1 MTGLA
6 AIIFDFD
13 GTIADSEPLHLAAF
27 QRTLTEELGLELT
40 EREYTERYL
49 AYDDRRLFEV
59 LLRDRGRRVPPEQF
73 ERLLRV
79 KAAHYGRL
87 AEDPPLLPGAA
98 EMIQKTSARWPL
110 ALASGAL
117 GREVRPVLERAGL
130 LGCFA
135 AIVTAEMVERGKPDP
150 ESFVLAL
157 ERLNRKSPGAPPR
170 GKMSPGACLV
180 VEDSIAGVAAA
191 RAAGMRVL
199 AVTTSFGR
207 DRLRE
212 ADRVVD
218 SLEEALDPE
227 ALAAWFASLP
237 PRG

>member
-13 GTIADSEPLHLAAF
+13 GTIADSEPFHLAAF
-27 QRTLTEELGLELT
+27 QRTLAEELGLALT
-40 EREYTERYL
+40 GREYTERYL
-49 AYDDRRLFEV
+49 AYDDRQLFEV
-59 LLRDRGRRVPPEQF
+59 LLRDRGRGVPPEKF

-87 AEDPPLLPGAA
+87 AENPPLLPGAA
-98 EMIQKTSARWPL
+98 EMIRNASVRWPL

-117 GREVRPVLERAGL
+117 EREVRPVLERAGL

-135 AIVTAEMVERGKPDP
+135 AIVTAEMVGRGKPDP

-157 ERLNRKSPGAPPR
+157 ERLNRKAPGAAPR
-170 GKMSPGACLV
+170 GEMAPGACLV
-180 VEDSIAGVAAA
+180 VEDSVAGVAAA

-218 SLEEALDPE
+218 SLEEASDPE